1 MLHKEVVHAD
11 NAQWIEIADLDS
23 KKTQITYL
31 GLDWGN
37 EDHKSLFFHVRVRYT
52 SQGIHNKNVGSGY
65 NVFCVVHVGGF

>member
-11 NAQWIEIADLDS
+11 NAQWIEIVDLDS

-52 SQGIHNKNVGSGY
+52 S
-65 NVFCVVHVGGF
+65 